1 MANFKPHQKQSIIT
15 ESLIKVKS
23 KNQLSTEA
31 FFLIS
36 FRHLDKNQGDNL
48 HSWEKHNILAHS
60 IEVLAGYCNN
70 TLTSQANTKKFTIY
84 GDFPP
89 SDKTDFTFPKH
100 IPEDADWA
108 RIHITGKQCLVGHI
122 VQNIFYV
129 VFLDKEHKFWKSH
142 KKNT

>member
-1 MANFKPHQKQSIIT
+1 MANFKPHQKQSLIT

-48 HSWEKHNILAHS
+48 RSWEKYNILAHS

-70 TLTSQANTKKFTIY
+70 TLTSQANNKKFTIY

-129 VFLDKEHKFWKSH
+129 VFLDKEHKFWKSN